1 VTAAS
6 HKKVTVIIT
15 TYNKPHYLER
25 VIDGYLHQTTAPDEI
40 VVADDGSTEET
51 ARLVEKMRSESGFD
65 IRHVWH
71 EDKGFRAAA
80 IRNKAVAGSTG
91 DYLIL
96 CDDDSIPDRC
106 LVEDHLK
113 YAEKGFFIQGHRVML
128 GPEISTSFTR
138 ADTGFGRLA
147 TAALRRQAGNITNA
161 LRLPA
166 PRIKRSRSARGIRS
180 CNMSFSREDFVA
192 VNGFDE
198 EYEGWGRE
206 DSDLAERFF
215 KYGLKRKDI
224 KFRAVCYHLYHA
236 SHGRDSLERN
246 TARLEEAVRKRD
258 YRCEKGL
265 DAHLAGN
272 LRS

>member
-1 VTAAS
+1 VTGGS
-6 HKKVTVIIT
+6 VKTVSVIIA

-25 VIDGYLHQTTAPDEI
+25 VIDGYLHQSVPPDEI

-51 ARLVEKMRSESGFD
+51 ARLVEKMRSESGFN
-65 IRHVWH
+65 IQHVWQ
-71 EDKGFRAAA
+71 EDIGFRLARVRNLA
-80 IRNKAVAGSTG
+80 IARSLG
-91 DYLIL
+91 DYLIFS
-96 CDDDSIPDRC
+96 DDDTIPCARM
-106 LVEDHLK
+106 VEDHLR

-128 GPEISTSFTR
+128 GPGISASFTHR
-138 ADTGFGRLA
+138 DIVLSTLA
-147 TAALRRQAGNITNA
+147 GAALTGEAGNIINSM
-161 LRLPA
+161 RLPW
-166 PRIKRSRSARGIRS
+166 PLIKRSKNLMGIKG
-180 CNMSFSREDFVA
+180 CNMSFFREDLVA

-206 DSDLAERFF
+206 DSDLAERLF

-224 KFRAVCYHLYHA
+224 KFRAVCYHLHHG
-236 SHGRDSLERN
+236 SHGRESLERN
-246 TARLEEAVRKRD
+246 TTRLEDVVRKGD